1 METNKIEDVRDYT
14 VPYSNVSYATEP
26 TGWTKF
32 LRTCFLFQIVRFFV
46 LALKVMRIVVGGHS

>member
-1 METNKIEDVRDYT
+1 MPNTDKTI
-14 VPYSNVSYATEP
+14 PYSSSAYATEP

-32 LRTCFLFQIVRFFV
+32 LRLSIIYQAYRFVV